1 MMKYY
6 EINDGASVPNNNT
19 QAYKELIISR
29 LIELGLYV
37 FDGDPTTNGCT
48 FNFGDFTY
56 TPSSSASYDSFML
69 TIVHPENN
77 NLCIVIAY
85 LAGLTLTSF
94 TGGTSQVNIA
104 VYSHDTTGDLV
115 FNKQQYSPSSFG
127 YYSYLWTVNTLQC
140 KSIIFS
146 EGLAVVI
153 STLTSGWIYGVS
165 CSLFTNNLVA
175 IQLANVAPTDPHV
188 LVINKP
194 IAEYGVALIIFPS
207 LDLIRGSRVSQF
219 LLQGKTYYAI
229 NFKSREASL
238 YSTSTS
244 TPSIYTTFICIY

>member
-6 EINDGASVPNNNT
+6 EINDGASVPKNNT
-19 QAYKELIISR
+19 QAYKELIMSR

-48 FNFGDFTY
+48 FDFGDFTY

-69 TIVHPENN
+69 TVVHPENN

-85 LAGLTLTSF
+85 LADLTLTSF
-94 TGGTSQVNIA
+94 AGGTSQVVVA
-104 VYSHDTTGDLV
+104 VYSHNIAGYLV
-115 FNKQQYSPSSFG
+115 FNKQQYALSTFG
-127 YYSYLWTVNTLQC
+127 EYSYLWTVDTLQC
-140 KSIIFS
+140 KSIVFS
-146 EGLAVVI
+146 RGLAIVI
-153 STLTSGWIYGVS
+153 SDLTSGWIYDVS
-165 CSLFTNNLVA
+165 YSLFTNNLVA

-194 IAEYGVALIIFPS
+194 IAEYGIALIIFPS

-219 LLQGKTYYAI
+219 LLQGKTYYAL
-229 NFKSREASL
+229 NFVSRIATL
-238 YSTSTS
+238 HSTYTS